1 MDHLF
6 CLGGKLP
13 SINTLAEGGRKGSKG
28 WCSIFGVFIQ
38 LIKFCNKVRKKS
50 FRSGVL
56 CRESIMDSIF
66 IYIRFKFINNDL
78 LQIHTE
84 FISQTRKGSVFLS
97 DKLSPHQFSPGE
109 ICYVADNVSIS
120 QISIFNHIADSVRF
134 NKFPLGSLVL
144 PPPLHTI

>member
-13 SINTLAEGGRKGSKG
+13 SISTLAEGGRNGCKG

-56 CRESIMDSIF
+56 CRERIMDSIF

-97 DKLSPHQFSPGE
+97 DKLSPHQPP
-109 ICYVADNVSIS
+109 
-120 QISIFNHIADSVRF
+120 
-134 NKFPLGSLVL
+134 PLGSFGTQLIICVIAFYPFCSTTYISAKYQSTPGVASSRSL
-144 PPPLHTI
+144 KI